1 MPEKVDVPD
10 DLRPRLLSV
19 AQDVMFLRAR
29 GKILL
34 PKHSSLSM
42 AVRHLTGSA
51 KLIGLLNGFGHCSS
65 NSSVLEHDS
74 ALARR
79 QLEQGTSVLP
89 SGSISTYTTLV
100 WDNDFSEETVSGKG
114 TTHNTN
120 GILLQ
125 WCPSTTSTSLES
137 SQCEPTARVG

>member
-1 MPEKVDVPD
+1 MADDITLDMADKIVPSELFNFLAWSTGASSEPKGAGKVDVPD

-74 ALARR
+74 TLARR
-79 QLEQGTSVLP
+79 QLEQGISVLP

-100 WDNDFSEETVSGKG
+100 
-114 TTHNTN
+114 
-120 GILLQ
+120 
-125 WCPSTTSTSLES
+125 
-137 SQCEPTARVG
+137 